1 VRNIL
6 RIVFILMLGLACAYA
21 AEPPPLDFDK
31 IASNSILFRVV
42 YECNNDDGSGS
53 GCSAGCASASFSPL
67 TELIVTVYS
76 VSDVNG
82 AKTQILHYL
91 VKFPEKT
98 PNAAKAKAVKKAAK
112 ADKADKAGTAE
123 GFVLAPNS
131 FCGTVNMKVK
141 TADPGHAI
149 KDLPNP

>member
-1 VRNIL
+1 VEIFFVL
-6 RIVFILMLGLACAYA
+6 LGLVWAYT
-21 AEPPPLDFDK
+21 AEPPPPDFDK
-31 IASNSILFRVV
+31 IAPNSILFRVV
-42 YECNNDDGSGS
+42 YQCNNNDGSGS

-67 TELIVTVYS
+67 TELTVTVYS
-76 VSDVNG
+76 VNDING

-98 PNAAKAKAVKKAAK
+98 SNDAKAKTVKKAAK

-131 FCGTVNMKVK
+131 LCGTVNMKLK
-141 TADPGHAI
+141 TADPGYAI
-149 KDLPNP
+149 KDLHNP

>member
-1 VRNIL
+1 MLV
-6 RIVFILMLGLACAYA
+6 LGLACGYSAR
-21 AEPPPLDFDK
+21 AEPEFRD
-31 IASNSILFRVV
+31 IAPNSILFQVV
-42 YECNNDDGSGS
+42 YECNNGDGS

-67 TELIVTVYS
+67 TELTVTVYS
-76 VSDVNG
+76 VNDING

-98 PNAAKAKAVKKAAK
+98 SNDAKAKTVKKAAK

-131 FCGTVNMKVK
+131 LCGTVNMKLK
-141 TADPGHAI
+141 TADPGYAI

>member
-6 RIVFILMLGLACAYA
+6 RIFFILVLGLACAYSA
-21 AEPPPLDFDK
+21 RAEPEFKD
-31 IASNSILFRVV
+31 IAPNSILFRVA

-67 TELIVTVYS
+67 TELTVTVYS

-98 PNAAKAKAVKKAAK
+98 PNAFKAKAVKKAAK

-131 FCGTVNMKVK
+131 LCGTVNMKVK
-141 TADPGHAI
+141 TADPGYAV